1 LSDSLPLPI
10 IAGKGLVKEFS
21 NRAGLWGRK
30 KTLRAVD
37 EVTLAIQPGETL
49 ALIGESGS
57 GKSTLG
63 RLLLGLTS
71 PLVGKVFYRGV
82 DLTTLDKI
90 AYKRF
95 RSDIQVVFQDTGNS
109 LNPRHTIGASIQIPL
124 RYNRGLTRQAAY
136 SEATQLLQQVG
147 LDPTIYMH
155 RYPYQLSGGQRQRIG
170 LARALASKPALIIAD
185 EPVSALDVSVQAQI
199 LQLMQTLQ
207 KNSELAYL
215 FITHDFGVVRRM
227 AKRVMV
233 MYRGLI
239 VEEGLTS
246 DIFKHPAHPYTEKL
260 LRAAPLTDPAQAQLR
275 RASRVSLE
283 FEVEESK
290 TKITTKTNTASNN
303 KGCRFSSNCVRV
315 REICLVQVPPKI
327 IFPNGQQAVCHFAP
341 QVREISITQEPRED
355 KD

>member
-1 LSDSLPLPI
+1 LSDPIPI

-63 RLLLGLTS
+63 RLLLGLTP
-71 PLVGKVFYRGV
+71 PLAGTVFYRGV
-82 DLTTLDKI
+82 DLTTLDK
-90 AYKRF
+90 ATYKRF

-109 LNPRHTIGASIQIPL
+109 LNPRHTVGASVQVPL
-124 RYNRGLTRQAAY
+124 RYNRGLTRQEAY
-136 SEATQLLQQVG
+136 IEATQLLQQVG
-147 LDPTIYMH
+147 LDPTIYMQ

-170 LARALASKPALIIAD
+170 LARALASKPTLIIAD

-207 KNSELAYL
+207 KSSELAYL

-227 AKRVMV
+227 AKRVLV
-233 MYRGLI
+233 MYRGLV

-246 DIFKHPAHPYTEKL
+246 DVFKQPAHPYTKKL
-260 LRAAPLTDPAQAQLR
+260 LMAAPLTDPALARLR
-275 RASRVSLE
+275 RASMVSLE
-283 FEVEESK
+283 EPK
-290 TKITTKTNTASNN
+290 TKIITTKTNTVYTATNN
-303 KGCRFSSNCVRV
+303 GCRFSSNCAMV
-315 REICLVQVPPKI
+315 REICLVQVPPKV

-341 QVREISITQEPRED
+341 QVREISITQEVRED